1 MNKVPQKLN
10 FKIIQAIIA
19 VLLTVCLT
27 ACSGVKEKDD
37 ENSKPSRGNNSSTA
51 NQSSTDSAVSETDFP
66 GQSDIDYKPD
76 GSIGKESSSSAESA
90 ATNDDFGIQKGTE
103 EKFSAVISDY
113 HPGVPGYGNRYHV
126 TATYEGVQTFDFT
139 LSSSTPGVTCSGNE
153 IFISAKTKEQ
163 YKEIVVIAAYA
174 KNNKYTETFKIH
186 PKQWKMTLS
195 DDFDT
200 YNTKLW
206 KGFEI
211 NSVRQDNPYAVVKDT
226 GVYVKNGILHLE
238 PKIETTSLNGNTYNY
253 SSAAISTRGNFSQD
267 YGCFTAKIK
276 TADKGG
282 ILNGFWILPEGTYGS
297 ARLFTKT
304 DEYQRSCGEIDIM
317 ENHAADRNGAPA
329 GSFGAAT
336 CHYWNSETAEYAGG
350 KGISFSD
357 AYKRIGKNPV
367 FDVNRFYEYS
377 CVWTRYAV
385 YYYIDGELSGKVDCI
400 KSDGTPDSYII
411 LSAYAAPSRELK
423 NETVNGIRGIYSGWF
438 GFLKDEDYGSAMQI
452 DYLRVYK

>member
-19 VLLTVCLT
+19 VLLAVCLT
-27 ACSGVKEKDD
+27 ACSGVKENDG

-90 ATNDDFGIQKGTE
+90 ASNDDFGIQKGTE

-113 HPGVPGYGNRYHV
+113 HPGVPGYGNRYRV

-238 PKIETTSLNGNTYNY
+238 PKIETT
-253 SSAAISTRGNFSQD
+253 
-267 YGCFTAKIK
+267 
-276 TADKGG
+276 
-282 ILNGFWILPEGTYGS
+282 
-297 ARLFTKT
+297 
-304 DEYQRSCGEIDIM
+304 
-317 ENHAADRNGAPA
+317 
-329 GSFGAAT
+329 
-336 CHYWNSETAEYAGG
+336 
-350 KGISFSD
+350 
-357 AYKRIGKNPV
+357 
-367 FDVNRFYEYS
+367 
-377 CVWTRYAV
+377 
-385 YYYIDGELSGKVDCI
+385 
-400 KSDGTPDSYII
+400 
-411 LSAYAAPSRELK
+411 
-423 NETVNGIRGIYSGWF
+423 
-438 GFLKDEDYGSAMQI
+438 
-452 DYLRVYK
+452 